1 MTSTLR
7 STYHPQEIEQEAQA
21 FWHQNKTFKASEDP
35 HRESFYCLSM
45 FPYPS
50 GSLHVGHV
58 RNYTIG
64 DVISRFQRMQG
75 KNVLQPIGWDAFG
88 LPAENAAIQNKVPAA
103 KWTYQ
108 NIQYMGQQLKRLGF
122 GYDWDR
128 EITTCDPQY
137 YRWEQ
142 WFFIKLYEKGLVYKK
157 DSAVNW
163 DPVEQTVL
171 ANEQVINGRGWRSN
185 AQVERR
191 KIPQW
196 FLKITAYA
204 EELLKDL
211 DQLTEWPLQVK
222 TMQKNWLGFAEG
234 AAIQFKM
241 NANAYHSDPIRVFTT
256 RPDTLF
262 GVTYLAIAP
271 EHPIAI
277 TLAPHNPAIE
287 AFLKECRAI
296 RVSEVD
302 FATLEK
308 SGINTDLTAIHPF
321 TGDAIPIWIANYVL
335 NDYGEGAVMAV
346 PAHDNRDFEFAKKYT
361 LPIRQVIA
369 PQAIARQPMT
379 ELAKAAPCNIDEN
392 ANNAFTEKGVLMHSQ
407 EFDGLE
413 YEAACQAI
421 VKRLVEMQS
430 GEKQTHWRL
439 RDWGVSRQRYW
450 GTPIPIIYCETCG
463 VVPVPESDLPV
474 VLPENVQFS
483 GVGSPLKT
491 MPEFYQT
498 TCPKCDKPAKR
509 ETDTFDTFMDS
520 SWYYARFACPDQ
532 TQKMFD
538 ERVQYWAP
546 VDQYIGGIEHAILH
560 LLYARFF
567 HKAMRDMGLV
577 RGDEPFKRLLSQGMV
592 LKDGAKMSKSLGNT
606 VNPEDLIQQYGADT
620 VRLFV
625 MFAAPPEQ
633 SLEWSDAGVEGA
645 FRFLKRLWHAVAH
658 SNPVKNRD
666 VNQQSDATQSIKAQT
681 GYKDHKDYKDHKAL
695 RRLCHETIAKVT
707 DDMGRRYT
715 FNTAIA
721 AMMEL
726 LNAVQVFV
734 PKRPE
739 DTAVRQET
747 LEVLVLMLSPITPHI
762 AHALWKKLGHA
773 DAVVNQPWP
782 LVDQAALTKE
792 TVQWVIQ
799 VNGKLRAEIST
810 PIAIDDKVLETLAIN
825 QENVKRHLGN
835 QEIVKIIIVRNKL
848 INIVVK

>member
-1 MTSTLR
+1 MTSTLT
-7 STYHPQEIEQEAQA
+7 STYHPQEVEQEAQA
-21 FWHQNKTFKASEDP
+21 FWQENKTFKAIEDP

-108 NIQYMGQQLKRLGF
+108 NIQHMGQQLKRLGF

-157 DSAVNW
+157 ESAVNW

-204 EELLKDL
+204 EELLNDL

-296 RVSEVD
+296 KVSEID

-308 SGINTDLTAIHPF
+308 RGINTGLTAIHPF

-369 PQAIARQPMT
+369 PQAMT
-379 ELAKAAPCNIDEN
+379 ELAKTAPCNIDEN
-392 ANNAFTEKGVLMHSQ
+392 ANNAFTEKGILIHSQ

-421 VKRLVEMQS
+421 VKRLVDMQS

-450 GTPIPIIYCETCG
+450 GAPIPIIYCETCG
-463 VVPVPESDLPV
+463 TVPVPESDLPV

-498 TCPKCDKPAKR
+498 TCPKCDQLAKR

-592 LKDGAKMSKSLGNT
+592 LKNGAKMSKSLGNT

-645 FRFLKRLWHAVAH
+645 FRFLKRLWQAVAH

-666 VNQQSDATQSIKAQT
+666 VNQQSDATQSIQDQT

-726 LNAVQVFV
+726 LNAVQAFV
-734 PKRPE
+734 PNRPE

-747 LEVLVLMLSPITPHI
+747 LEALVLMLSPITPHI

-773 DAVVNQPWP
+773 DAAVNQPWP

-810 PIAIDDKVLETLAIN
+810 PIAIEDKALETLAIN